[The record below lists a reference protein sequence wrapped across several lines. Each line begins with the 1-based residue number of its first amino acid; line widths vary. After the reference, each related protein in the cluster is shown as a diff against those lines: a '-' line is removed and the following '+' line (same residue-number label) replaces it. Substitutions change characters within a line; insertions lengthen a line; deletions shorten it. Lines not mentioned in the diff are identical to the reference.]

1 MTMKMDVRHDREGHV
16 KFNPS
21 WFIQTGIV
29 ILLSVIAYFIDG
41 SLNEIKSELEFSRIE
56 RAQLRADLTSFQI
69 GATGD
74 RFTNSEWREERGQIE
89 KDLDEIR
96 ERLTRLEAKGN

>member
-1 MTMKMDVRHDREGHV
+1 MRMDVRHDKEGHV

-21 WFIQTGIV
+21 WFLQTGIV
-29 ILLSVIAYFIDG
+29 ILLSMIAYFIDG

-69 GATGD
+69 GASGD
-74 RFTNSEWREERGQIE
+74 RFTSSQWSSERKAIEE
-89 KDLDEIR
+89 KLDDIR
-96 ERLTRLEAKGN
+96 ERLAKLEAHH

>member
-1 MTMKMDVRHDREGHV
+1 MKMDVRHDREGHV
-16 KFNPS
+16 KVNPS

-29 ILLSVIAYFIDG
+29 ILLATIGYFIDG
-41 SLNEIKSELEFSRIE
+41 SLNEIKAELEFSRIE

-74 RFTNSEWREERGQIE
+74 RFTATRWSEERKQIE
-89 KDLDEIR
+89 DALDEIR
-96 ERLTRLEAKGN
+96 ERLTRLEANGGG

>member
-1 MTMKMDVRHDREGHV
+1 MKLDVKHDREGHI
-16 KFNPS
+16 KMNPS
-21 WFIQTGIV
+21 WLMQTGVV

-74 RFTNSEWREERGQIE
+74 RFTSSQWSNERKVIEE
-89 KDLDEIR
+89 KLDDIR
-96 ERLTRLEAKGN
+96 ERLAKLEAYH

>member
-1 MTMKMDVRHDREGHV
+1 MKMDVRHDREGHV

-41 SLNEIKSELEFSRIE
+41 SLNEIKDELEFSRIE

-74 RFTNSEWREERGQIE
+74 RFTNSEWRQERGKIE
-89 KDLDEIR
+89 RDLDDIR
-96 ERLTRLEAKGN
+96 ERLTRLEAKGD

>member
-1 MTMKMDVRHDREGHV
+1 MRMDVRHDREGHV

-21 WFIQTGIV
+21 WFLQTGIV
-29 ILLSVIAYFIDG
+29 ILLSMIAYFIDG

-69 GATGD
+69 GASGD
-74 RFTNSEWREERGQIE
+74 RFTSSQWAEERARIE
-89 KDLDEIR
+89 ASLDDIR
-96 ERLTRLEAKGN
+96 SRLVKLEARD